1 MTIADQTGSAQ
12 PTPAAG
18 DAPAPARAVPELS
31 PDDRA
36 RFDSELQALAA
47 GSTRWA
53 GMSLTERAKL
63 LRAVHASISSQ
74 SANWAHAAADIKQ
87 LDPESSAVGEEWMSG
102 PYATLSAVA
111 ALAESIEALASGH
124 SPIEGLTLGTAPG
137 GRVTVP
143 VLPRNA
149 YEALLLHGFRAEVWL
164 KPGIS
169 RGQARGEA
177 GLGEL
182 TPTQSGGVGLVL
194 GAGNITSIPPLD
206 VLYEL
211 IAANRT
217 SILKLNPIMQGL
229 MTVYQAALHPL
240 VEAGLLRIVQGGAA
254 EGSYLAHHEA
264 VHHVHI
270 TGSAATH
277 DVVVWGPG
285 AEGAARKKAGTPLLK
300 KPMTSELGGVA
311 PVIIVPSVWTS
322 RDLRYQAEHIATMR
336 LHNGGYNCI
345 AGQIV
350 VLSAD
355 WPQKDAFLDELRSAL
370 ERTPVRKPWYPGSDN
385 RVADAAACYPSA
397 QKLAEGTRLLVDIR
411 ADEDASYL
419 EKTES
424 FSPVLGVIDL
434 PGTGQTFLDAA
445 VATVNADFLGTL
457 GANLLIDPK
466 ERKRLGLGFDN
477 AIAELK
483 YGTIAINSWTG
494 FGFLS
499 AGASWGAFPGH
510 TLDNVQSG
518 IGVVHNAFL
527 LDHTERTVVTG
538 PFRPFPRSAVH
549 GEFALFPKPPWFVTA
564 RSAARTGRL
573 LTQFAQKPSWLK
585 MPGIFISAFRA

>member
-1 MTIADQTGSAQ
+1 MSISDQTK
-12 PTPAAG
+12 PAAN
-18 DAPAPARAVPELS
+18 PVPTELS
-31 PDDRA
+31 AADKA
-36 RFDSELQALAA
+36 RFDADLDALSE
-47 GSTRWA
+47 GSVRWA
-53 GMSLTERAKL
+53 ATPLRERAAL
-63 LRAVHASISSQ
+63 LRALHASISSQ
-74 SANWAHAAADIKQ
+74 AAVWARTAAQIKG
-87 LDPESSAVGEEWMSG
+87 LDPRSPLIGEEWMSG
-102 PYATLSAVA
+102 PWAALSAV
-111 ALAESIEALASGH
+111 ETLASTVTTLAGGH

-143 VLPRNA
+143 VLPHNA
-149 YEALLLHGFRAEVWL
+149 YEALLLHGFSAEVWL
-164 KPGIS
+164 KPGVS

-182 TPTQSGGVGLVL
+182 TPTVSGGVGLVL

-211 IAANRT
+211 IAFNRT
-217 SILKLNPIMQGL
+217 VILKLNPIMQGML
-229 MTVYQAALHPL
+229 PVYQAALRPL
-240 VEAGLLRIVQGGAA
+240 LDAGVLHIVNGHAA
-254 EGSYLAHHEA
+254 EGSYLANHET
-264 VHHVHI
+264 VTHVHI
-270 TGSAATH
+270 TGSALTH
-277 DVVVWGPG
+277 DAIVWGPG
-285 AEGAARKKAGTPLLK
+285 AAGAARKKAGTPLLQ
-300 KPMTSELGGVA
+300 KPMSSELGGVA
-311 PVIIVPSVWTS
+311 PIIVQPSVWTK
-322 RDLRYQAEHIATMR
+322 RDLRFQAEHVATMR

-355 WPQKDAFLDELRSAL
+355 WPQKAAFLDELRSVL
-370 ERTPVRKPWYPGSDN
+370 ERAPRRPAWYPGSDG
-385 RVADAAACYPSA
+385 RVADAAVCYPDA
-397 QKLAEGTRLLVDIR
+397 QRLAEGTRLLIDIP
-411 ADEDASYL
+411 ADQDASFL

-424 FSPVLGVIDL
+424 FSPVLGVIEVA
-434 PGTGQTFLDAA
+434 GTGQAFLDAA

-457 GANLLIDPK
+457 GANILIDPA
-466 ERKRLGLGFDN
+466 ERKRLGSGFDT
-477 AIAELK
+477 AIADLR

-494 FGFLS
+494 LGFLA

-564 RSAARTGRL
+564 RSASRTGRL

-585 MPGIFISAFRA
+585 MPGIFLSAFRA

>member
-1 MTIADQTGSAQ
+1 MTISDHTGSGAS
-12 PTPAAG
+12 TPAA
-18 DAPAPARAVPELS
+18 PEQLAAA
-31 PDDRA
+31 DRA
-36 RFDSELQALAA
+36 RLDADLAQLA
-47 GSTRWA
+47 DGAIRWA
-53 GMSLTERAKL
+53 ATPLADRAML
-63 LRAVHASISSQ
+63 LQAVHASVSSAA
-74 SANWAHAAADIKQ
+74 SDWATTAANIKG
-87 LDPESSAVGEEWMSG
+87 LDPLSQLVGEEWISG

-111 ALAESIEALASGH
+111 LLAQSVGSLAAGH
-124 SPIEGLTLGTAPG
+124 SPIEGLSLGTAPG

-149 YEALLLHGFRAEVWL
+149 YEALLLHGFSAEVWL
-164 KPGIS
+164 KPGVS

-177 GLGEL
+177 GLSEL
-182 TPTQSGGVGLVL
+182 TPTRSGGVGLVL

-211 IAANRT
+211 IASNRAV
-217 SILKLNPIMQGL
+217 ILKLNPIMQG
-229 MTVYQAALHPL
+229 MMPVYQAALRPL
-240 VEAGLLRIVQGGAA
+240 IDADVLRVVQGAGS
-254 EGSYLAHHEA
+254 EGSYLAHHA
-264 VHHVHI
+264 RVQHVHI

-285 AEGAARKKAGTPLLK
+285 ADGAARKKAGTPLLQ
-300 KPMTSELGGVA
+300 KPMSSELGGVA
-311 PVIIVPSVWTS
+311 PIIMVPSVWTT
-322 RDLRYQAEHIATMR
+322 RDLRYQAEHVATMR

-355 WPQKDAFLDELRSAL
+355 WPQKAAFLEELRSAL
-370 ERTPVRKPWYPGSDN
+370 DRAPVRRAWYPGSDG
-385 RVADAAACYPSA
+385 RVADAAVCYPSA
-397 QKLAEGTRLLVDIR
+397 QKLAEGTRLLVDIH
-411 ADEDASYL
+411 ADGDPSYL
-419 EKTES
+419 EKTET
-424 FSPVLGVIDL
+424 FSPVLGVIEL
-434 PGTGQTFLDAA
+434 PGSGQTFLDAA
-445 VATVNADFLGTL
+445 VSTVNADFLGTL

-477 AIAELK
+477 AIAELR

-494 FGFLS
+494 LGFLS

-510 TLDNVQSG
+510 TLDRVQSG
-518 IGVVHNAFL
+518 IGVVHNAYL

-564 RSAARTGRL
+564 RSAATTGRL
-573 LTQFAQKPSWLK
+573 LTRFAQQPSWLK
-585 MPGIFISAFRA
+585 MPGIFVSAFRA

>member
-1 MTIADQTGSAQ
+1 MTIADQTGPSH
-12 PTPAAG
+12 PTPV
-18 DAPAPARAVPELS
+18 APPTSSGVISELPAE
-31 PDDRA
+31 DRA
-36 RFDSELQALAA
+36 RFDSELRELAE

-53 GMSLTERAKL
+53 GMSLSARAKL
-63 LRAVHASISSQ
+63 LRAVHAAMSSQ
-74 SANWAHAAADIKQ
+74 AANWAHAASGIKQ
-87 LDPESSAVGEEWMSG
+87 LDPESAAVGEEWISG

-111 ALAESIEALASGH
+111 TLAKTVETLASGH
-124 SPIEGLTLGTAPG
+124 SPIESLTLGTAPG

-143 VLPRNA
+143 VLPLNA
-149 YEALLLHGFRAEVWL
+149 HEALLLHGFRAEVWL

-169 RGQARGEA
+169 PEQARSEA
-177 GLGEL
+177 GLAEL
-182 TPTQSGGVGLVL
+182 TPTRAGGVGLVL

-211 IAANRT
+211 VAGNRA
-217 SILKLNPIMQGL
+217 SILKLNPIMQGM
-229 MTVYQAALHPL
+229 MTVYQAAMRPL
-240 VEAGLLRIVQGGAA
+240 IEAGLLRIVQGGAA
-254 EGSYLAHHEA
+254 EGSYLAHHES
-264 VHHVHI
+264 VQHVHI

-277 DVVVWGPG
+277 DVVAWGPG
-285 AEGAARKKAGTPLLK
+285 AEGAARKKAGTPLLQ

-311 PVIIVPSVWTS
+311 PIILVPSVWTT
-322 RDLRYQAEHIATMR
+322 RDLRYQAEHVATMR

-350 VLSAD
+350 VLSSD
-355 WPQKDAFLDELRSAL
+355 WPQKAAFLEQLRSAL
-370 ERTPVRKPWYPGSDN
+370 ERTPVRKAWYPGSDN
-385 RVADAAACYPSA
+385 RVADAAACYPA
-397 QKLAEGTRLLVDIR
+397 AHKLAGGTRLLVDIH
-411 ADEDASYL
+411 AGEDASYI
-419 EKTES
+419 EKTEA
-424 FSPVLGVIDL
+424 FSPVLGVIEL
-434 PGTGQTFLDAA
+434 PGTGQAYLDAA

-477 AIAELK
+477 AIADLK

-494 FGFLS
+494 VGFLS

-518 IGVVHNAFL
+518 IGVVHNALL

-538 PFRPFPRSAVH
+538 PFRPFPRSAAH

-564 RSAARTGRL
+564 RSAATTGRL
-573 LTQFAQKPSWLK
+573 LTQFMQKPSWLK